1 MKSLILAAV
10 FLPLSIVGV
19 LAQSNL
25 QRSVFFDKDKSELK
39 PQGEAN
45 LLEVL
50 DFLNKNPTFQ
60 ILLKGFTDADGSDE
74 HNKAL
79 AVRRVQTVHKFLEQ
93 KGVNTAKMTTLAL
106 GKAQPIADNA
116 TEEGKKQNRRVD
128 INVTFVQSTPSVNVP
143 SKGKT
148 ENLFGLYR
156 ELATPIQTFKINT
169 AKDTVI
175 RGAKGTVLVIPKNA
189 FAGAPNGAV
198 VDLKLKEA
206 YSFSD
211 IIRDNLNTMSDDKM
225 LQTGGMIY
233 TEANYK
239 GEKLGLQ
246 QNLQVQFNSKESQL
260 DGMQLFSGERNMQ
273 KNGEMNWT
281 PLSKTEEKEE
291 ITTIYANTGE
301 AFRPYLI
308 LNEKTNKP
316 ITIKELCDT
325 IGCYPLLINENTVSG
340 FSVRPNMS
348 NTCGAMA
355 MFLNDRPNLPRNM
368 PLEKVHQATYAE
380 AYQMYGV
387 NTFSELKNQDGR
399 KWDSLMVERM
409 NIALY
414 DQSPAYIARKK
425 RNDSLRA
432 INVERER
439 IQDSVFTEKIN
450 KNPAFKL
457 SKMGWINIDRFPDFN
472 EKEMATIKIN
482 LLRKEDCDI
491 KIISKKWKSAIGSSR
506 YENNVSEFKTF
517 KNEDIVLVAMKI
529 ENGESFLSI
538 MEMKGQNIELTPNFK
553 ALSPDQIKEKLKI
566 LDN

>member
-409 NIALY
+409 NLALY

>member
-1 MKSLILAAV
+1 MKILILTA
-10 FLPLSIVGV
+10 FFIPLSIVGV

-25 QRSVFFDKDKSELK
+25 QRSVFFDKDKSELQ
-39 PQGEAN
+39 PQGEAS
-45 LLEVL
+45 LLEVM

-79 AVRRVQTVHKFLEQ
+79 AERRVKTVHKFLEQ
-93 KGVNTAKMTTLAL
+93 KGVNIAKMTMLAL

-128 INVTFVQSTPSVNVP
+128 INVTFIQNTPSVNAP
-143 SKGKT
+143 PKGKT

-156 ELATPIQTFKINT
+156 ALATPIQTFKINT

-175 RGAKGTVLVIPKNA
+175 KGAKGTVLVIPKNA
-189 FAGAPNGAV
+189 FAGVPNGAV
-198 VDLKLKEA
+198 VDFKLKEA

-211 IIRDNLNTMSDDKM
+211 IIRDNLNTMSGDKM

-281 PLSKTEEKEE
+281 PLSKQGEKEE
-291 ITTIYANTGE
+291 MTTIYANTGE

-325 IGCYPLLINENTVSG
+325 TGCYPLLISENTFGG
-340 FSVRPNMS
+340 FTVRPNMS

-355 MFLNDRPNLPRNM
+355 MFLNDRPNLPRDM
-368 PLEKVHQATYAE
+368 PLEKVHKATYTE

-399 KWDSLMVERM
+399 KWDSLMTIRFRLISLNEPQINALERHQQFEKTFPIPQLGWLNCDSYNFSERVE
-409 NIALY
+409 L
-414 DQSPAYIARKK
+414 
-425 RNDSLRA
+425 
-432 INVERER
+432 
-439 IQDSVFTEKIN
+439 
-450 KNPAFKL
+450 
-457 SKMGWINIDRFPDFN
+457 
-472 EKEMATIKIN
+472 
-482 LLRKEDCDI
+482 
-491 KIISKKWKSAIGSSR
+491 KIISDKNIISNTYANYKIIVKKRKVIINSSLMTDGSSSVNWVPR
-506 YENNVSEFKTF
+506 NEAFIVVSLKVIEGEPYIAIEENTAKDNLEIKLNYKRMTA
-517 KNEDIVLVAMKI
+517 NE
-529 ENGESFLSI
+529 
-538 MEMKGQNIELTPNFK
+538 
-553 ALSPDQIKEKLKI
+553 IKERLKI

>member
-10 FLPLSIVGV
+10 FLSLSIVEV
-19 LAQSNL
+19 SAQTNL

-39 PQGEAN
+39 PQGEVS
-45 LLEVL
+45 LLEVM

-79 AVRRVQTVHKFLEQ
+79 AERRVQTVHKFLEQ

-128 INVTFVQSTPSVNVP
+128 INVTFVKNTPSVISPSNV
-143 SKGKT
+143 KT

-169 AKDTVI
+169 TKDTVI
-175 RGAKGTVLVIPKNA
+175 KGAKGTVLVIPKNA
-189 FAGAPNGAV
+189 FAGVPNGAV
-198 VDLKLKEA
+198 IDFKLKEA

-211 IIRDNLNTMSDDKM
+211 IIRDNLNTMSGDKM

-239 GEKLGLQ
+239 GEKLSLQ
-246 QNLQVQFNSKESQL
+246 RDLQVQFNSKESQL
-260 DGMQLFSGERNMQ
+260 DGMQLFSGARDMQ

-281 PLSKTEEKEE
+281 PLSKTQEKEE
-291 ITTIYANTGE
+291 ITTIYANTDA

-316 ITIKELCDT
+316 ITFKELCDT
-325 IGCYPLLINENTVSG
+325 TGCYPLLVSENKFNG
-340 FSVRPNMS
+340 FTVRPNMS

-355 MFLNDRPNLPRNM
+355 MFLNDRPNLPKDM
-368 PLEKVHQATYAE
+368 PLEKIHKATYME
-380 AYQMYGV
+380 AYKIYGV
-387 NTFSELKNQDGR
+387 NTFSELKNQDGQ
-399 KWDSLMVERM
+399 KWDSLMTIRFRLISINEQQIDAHDRQKQFEKAIPLPQLGWLNCDAYNVAERVELKVVTDKKTVANTYANYKIIVKKRKVVVASSSM
-409 NIALY
+409 PDGSSSVNLIPRNEAFVVVSLKVVAGE
-414 DQSPAYIARKK
+414 PYIAIEENTAKDNLEIK
-425 RNDSLRA
+425 LNYKQMT
-432 INVERER
+432 VE
-439 IQDSVFTEKIN
+439 
-450 KNPAFKL
+450 
-457 SKMGWINIDRFPDFN
+457 
-472 EKEMATIKIN
+472 
-482 LLRKEDCDI
+482 
-491 KIISKKWKSAIGSSR
+491 
-506 YENNVSEFKTF
+506 
-517 KNEDIVLVAMKI
+517 
-529 ENGESFLSI
+529 
-538 MEMKGQNIELTPNFK
+538 
-553 ALSPDQIKEKLKI
+553 QIKERLKI